1 MFPRLAVLRKFCQ
14 LGAIEKHHKFISI
27 SKRERERETSSS
39 DSQTTTSTTT
49 MVRNDRSSAMITTT
63 TRTTTANKYIVEQST
78 FLVVD
83 RRKIP
88 GIMCVVLL
96 IRETTDFLSLSL
108 SLCTNQTDLQL
119 RHFFRLRSS
128 SVGFIYLFVYL
139 FFPQV
144 RASVVVI
151 QFVTQT
157 EVLITSFRLICT
169 FRGEQRQTTG

>member
-108 SLCTNQTDLQL
+108 FVPTRRIYNFAIFSGSAHHRLDLFICL
-119 RHFFRLRSS
+119 
-128 SVGFIYLFVYL
+128 FIY
-139 FFPQV
+139 FFP
-144 RASVVVI
+144 R
-151 QFVTQT
+151 F
-157 EVLITSFRLICT
+157 ELPL
-169 FRGEQRQTTG
+169 

>member
-49 MVRNDRSSAMITTT
+49 MVRNDRSSAMITIT

-108 SLCTNQTDLQL
+108 TLYQPDGFTTSP
-119 RHFFRLRSS
+119 FFQAPLII
-128 SVGFIYLFVYL
+128 GWIYLSVCL
-139 FFPQV
+139 FIFSPG
-144 RASVVVI
+144 S
-151 QFVTQT
+151 
-157 EVLITSFRLICT
+157 SFRCSNSICHADGS
-169 FRGEQRQTTG
+169 FDNILPLDLYVSR